1 MSKLAILPR
10 LLGSLMYLSP
20 SSETN
25 QSLFEQLDVLTDV
38 FPWHEEAQVKHLLD
52 ELIQTRESATD
63 YTFSVLFEGQG
74 EMVAPPWGSV
84 YQEKENIVMGEST
97 GRWDLFV
104 KTYGMELTDKIEPN
118 DQYGLMLWAMAALLE
133 DGQEEAVVTLLE
145 QHLLPWAYRYLEL
158 LATNQE
164 SAFYAGLAQLN
175 TLFLQQLE
183 QQMVLSPNV
192 VQLYK

>member
-158 LATNQE
+158 LSTNQE
-164 SAFYAGLAQLN
+164 SAFYAALAQLN

-183 QQMVLSPNV
+183 QQMALSPNV

>member
-52 ELIQTRESATD
+52 ELIQTRVSATD

-164 SAFYAGLAQLN
+164 SAFYAALAQLN

-183 QQMVLSPNV
+183 QQMALSPNV

>member
-52 ELIQTRESATD
+52 ELIQTRVSATD

-158 LATNQE
+158 LANNQE
-164 SAFYAGLAQLN
+164 SAFYAALAQLN

-183 QQMVLSPNV
+183 QQMALSPNV

>member
-52 ELIQTRESATD
+52 ELIQTRVSATD

-145 QHLLPWAYRYLEL
+145 QHMLPRTVCLSSDYYPSGTRS
-158 LATNQE
+158 TN
-164 SAFYAGLAQLN
+164 
-175 TLFLQQLE
+175 
-183 QQMVLSPNV
+183 
-192 VQLYK
+192 

>member
-164 SAFYAGLAQLN
+164 SAFYAALAQLN

-183 QQMVLSPNV
+183 QQMALSPNV